1 MEPALADQLQE
12 LQYNDIAGLERS
24 IDTAYKIASKRLFEV
39 FIDKFKL
46 LDHLNALR
54 NYLMLGR
61 GDFADQ
67 LMEALEYACFSSASN
82 NVSNMFDVTQV
93 RVWRSQRTHFTDT
106 ISRLR

>member
-1 MEPALADQLQE
+1 MLE

-39 FIDKFKL
+39 FINKFKL
-46 LDHLNALR
+46 LDHLDALR

-67 LMEALEYACFSSASN
+67 LMEALECVHHRLSQSVFYL
-82 NVSNMFDVTQV
+82 DV
-93 RVWRSQRTHFTDT
+93 
-106 ISRLR
+106 